1 MFHNPGNGI
10 IRLALFPVLLLFW
23 QHYFGTSLPL
33 IAPAI
38 CAMFLSTAMNPPPL
52 KVVLFM
58 GLTLFASA
66 WFQAFLSNFLI
77 DQPIIYYSCIYIVFY
92 WCIERARSNPQDLL
106 SIMLLL
112 STILVAVFTQQKG
125 LDVSQIPF
133 ALLKEIM
140 VAGLVA
146 YLAYFLLPEGNPIAN
161 TIPSPT
167 FSAVHVESRHI
178 LFKALVILIV
188 LISAIHLNLVQSTIV
203 TLTVALIL
211 KDPNPV
217 SGHRYGLR
225 RLLATYAGFLFAMP
239 ALLASAL
246 ETNIVGQMSAALC
259 CALLMGV
266 YATRRFASF
275 SAIQLLFSGYVVLI
289 YYGLTQGAGSAF
301 IDDGKR
307 LFSILLAVLLGSL
320 VLVLI
325 QPSKRVSC

>member
-1 MFHNPGNGI
+1 MFHSRGNGI
-10 IRLALFPVLLLFW
+10 LRLALFPVLLLFW

-38 CAMFLSTAMNPPPL
+38 CAMFLSITVKPPPL
-52 KVVLFM
+52 KMVLFM
-58 GLTLFASA
+58 GIMLFASA

-77 DQPIIYYSCIYIVFY
+77 DRPIIYYSCLYIVFY

-106 SIMLLL
+106 STMLLL

-125 LDVSQIPF
+125 LDVSQIPL

-146 YLAYFLLPEGNPIAN
+146 YLAFFLLPEGNPIAD
-161 TIPSPT
+161 TTPPPA
-167 FSAVHVESRHI
+167 FGAVHVEIWHI
-178 LFKALVILIV
+178 IFKAMVILIV
-188 LISAIHLNLVQSTIV
+188 LITAIHMNLVQSTIV
-203 TLTVALIL
+203 TLTIALIL
-211 KDPNPV
+211 KDPNPI

-246 ETNIVGQMSAALC
+246 ETNLVGQLSAALC
-259 CALLMGV
+259 CALLMGI

-275 SAIQLLFSGYVVLI
+275 NAIQLLFSGYVVLI

-307 LFSILLAVLLGSL
+307 LFSILFAVLLGSL

-325 QPSKRVSC
+325 QPSKRVTY